1 MEKNFETLME
11 DKKFVEKI
19 MQMESKEEVKKAF
32 EAEGVKITD
41 EQLNSLGKFF
51 NEIVEKLST
60 LNEDELQ
67 AVAGGIFGRRKTA
80 TEQLQE
86 GMKGAAETYATKLG
100 QAAQKSADD
109 LTVEDIQNFGNRAW
123 NMFVGWLT
131 PKPDSAPESTPTETK
146 AGGISPAAG
155 VGIGAAG
162 TAAVV
167 GAGYLIYKNRNK
179 IKSWFR

>member
-11 DKKFVEKI
+11 DQKFVEKI
-19 MQMESKEEVKKAF
+19 MQTESKEEVKKAF

-51 NEIVEKLST
+51 NEIIEKLST

-67 AVAGGIFGRRKTA
+67 AVAGGIFGSRPTA
-80 TEQLQE
+80 TKQL
-86 GMKGAAETYATKLG
+86 K
-100 QAAQKSADD
+100 KSAEKAVV
-109 LTVEDIQNFGNRAW
+109 TVATQTCKAMEDVAKNVTSEDIQNFGNRVR
-123 NMFVGWLT
+123 NMLVRWLT

-162 TAAVV
+162 TAAVA